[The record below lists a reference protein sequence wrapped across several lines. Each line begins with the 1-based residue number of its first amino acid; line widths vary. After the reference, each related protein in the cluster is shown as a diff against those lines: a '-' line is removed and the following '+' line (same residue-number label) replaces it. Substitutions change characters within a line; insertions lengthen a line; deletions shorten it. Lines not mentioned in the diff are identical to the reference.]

1 MRVDLQ
7 SVVDNGK
14 MGILQ
19 IRVVVLCALVMMI
32 DGYDLTIIG
41 VALPTIINDMKIDPS
56 VAGLVASC
64 ALIGMMVGAM
74 SLGALADKIGRVR
87 SIALCVFIFSV
98 FTAIGGLAD
107 GAYQLA
113 VLRFIAG
120 IGLGGVLPSVLAS
133 VSEISPKRVRS
144 RMTMLMFA
152 AYPVGGIIA
161 TLLGKQF
168 MELYGWQI
176 VFYVAAIPLILIPFI
191 LKGIPES
198 SILLQKRNDHD
209 ALRALAKR
217 IDPSLSIASDADV
230 YAPMSGDHK
239 SVPVVRLFREGRAFS
254 TFMLWL
260 SLFSGLFTLYAL
272 HSWLTKL
279 MGMAGHSVGSSLTF
293 LMFLNIGA
301 VTGSCL
307 GGWLA
312 GRFGLKRVLA
322 IALIVGGTAIALLAQ
337 PLRPEVLMGIVF
349 VVGLTVPAGQGLC
362 FTYASQFY
370 PSDIRSTGTGM
381 ATGIGRIGGVLAP
394 MIIGLFISLQ
404 LPFAQNF
411 YVIAMFAILQAVAVM
426 LIDNRVADFNI
437 SRSQVNSYRA
447 DGIEARSVPTGALS
461 GGEKRA

>member
-1 MRVDLQ
+1 MKINLQ
-7 SVVDNGK
+7 SVVDEGN
-14 MGILQ
+14 MSALQ
-19 IRVVVLCALVMMI
+19 IRVIVLCALVMMI

-41 VALPTIINDMKIDPS
+41 VALPTLINDMKIDPS

-87 SIALCVFIFSV
+87 SIALCVFIFSS
-98 FTAIGGLAD
+98 FTAIGGFAE

-113 VLRFIAG
+113 ALRFIAG
-120 IGLGGVLPSVLAS
+120 IGLGGVLPSVLSS

-152 AYPVGGIIA
+152 AYPIGGILA

-176 VFYVAAIPLILIPFI
+176 VFYVAAVPLALIPFI

-198 SILLQKRNDHD
+198 SVLLQKRGDHA

-217 IDPSLSIASDADV
+217 IDPSLNVANDV
-230 YAPMSGDHK
+230 EVYVPLSGDQK
-239 SVPVVRLFREGRAFS
+239 TVPVVRLFREGRAFS

-260 SLFSGLFTLYAL
+260 GLFSGLFTLYAL

-312 GRFGLKRVLA
+312 DRFGLKRVLA
-322 IALIVGGTAIALLAQ
+322 LALIIGGTAIALLAQ
-337 PLRPEVLMGIVF
+337 PLRPEILMGVVF

-362 FTYASQFY
+362 FTYSSQFY

-381 ATGIGRIGGVLAP
+381 ATGIGRIGGILAP

-411 YVIAMFAILQAVAVM
+411 YVIAMFALLQAVAVM
-426 LIDNRVADFNI
+426 LINNRVADFYI
-437 SRSQVNSYRA
+437 SRSHLHPPRA
-447 DGIEARSVPTGALS
+447 DGIAARSVSTTEAP
-461 GGEKRA
+461 R